1 MFVYRILS
9 ISDKIIFNSR
19 IEPMPLKLEEEYINT
34 YIYDGLEG
42 GFIYHDTK
50 IAIDNGLNYLTAL
63 GLMSYTEYIGSLMP
77 PYSSGLATTTDMSG
91 KRANFY
97 KFYYRM
103 GSDYILFDRHLKQ
116 TFGDNN
122 GVYTVYRGGLSHAY
136 FIGGNLKIE
145 KTRLNLSS
153 VVAKTANS
161 SLGFTDEGKLGL
173 ATEKYFIDFIT
184 VVTELRKKILTE
196 QNSEWITFFL
206 EGANLITNLLH

>member
-1 MFVYRILS
+1 
-9 ISDKIIFNSR
+9 
-19 IEPMPLKLEEEYINT
+19 MPLSDAEEYINT

-42 GFIYHDTK
+42 GFIYHDTR

-77 PYSSGLATTTDMSG
+77 DYSSGLATTTDMSG

-103 GSDYILFDRHLKQ
+103 GNNYIVFDRRLKQ
-116 TFGDNN
+116 TFGDNK

-136 FIGGNLKIE
+136 FIGGNLIIG
-145 KTRLNLSS
+145 KTRWNLSS
-153 VVAKTANS
+153 VVAKTSNS
-161 SLGFTDEGKLGL
+161 SLGFTNEGKLGL

-184 VVTELRKKILTE
+184 VVTELRKKILT
-196 QNSEWITFFL
+196 QRNSEWIASFL
-206 EGANLITNLLH
+206 EGSNLTTHSLH

>member
-1 MFVYRILS
+1 
-9 ISDKIIFNSR
+9 
-19 IEPMPLKLEEEYINT
+19 MPLSDAEEYINT

-42 GFIYHDTK
+42 GYIYHDTRK
-50 IAIDNGLNYLTAL
+50 AIDNGLNYLTAL

-77 PYSSGLATTTDMSG
+77 SYSSGLATTTDMRG

-103 GSDYILFDRHLKQ
+103 GKDYILFDRHLKQ

-122 GVYTVYRGGLSHAY
+122 GVYTLYRGGLSHAY
-136 FIGGNLKIE
+136 FIGGNLKIR
-145 KTRLNLSS
+145 KTRWNLSS
-153 VVAKTANS
+153 VVAKTSNS
-161 SLGFTDEGKLGL
+161 SLGFTSEGKLGL

-196 QNSEWITFFL
+196 QNSEWIASFL
-206 EGANLITNLLH
+206 GGSNLITHSLH